1 MGIVVAF
8 AAACFGISESAQ
20 ATSRGSKVPQSKG
33 YPAVSGFSTAAT

>member
-20 ATSRGSKVPQSKG
+20 AFVSGSKIPKPKG
-33 YPAVSGFSTAAT
+33 YPAVSRFSAAAT